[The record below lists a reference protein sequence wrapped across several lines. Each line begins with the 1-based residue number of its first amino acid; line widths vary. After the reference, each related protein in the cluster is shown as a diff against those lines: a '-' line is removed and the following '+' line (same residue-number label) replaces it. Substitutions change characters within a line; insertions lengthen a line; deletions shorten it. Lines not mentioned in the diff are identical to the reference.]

1 MIKTADTSKIIM
13 NPFKNVSKRT
23 FGAGIN
29 LTNNEIKDF
38 MKVIKS
44 LEKRGMLLK
53 ETTRKIFSQEGGF
66 LIFFRLLMTVVLP
79 LMKSVLTPLGQNFLL
94 PFGLSA
100 GMSAPDAAIPKK
112 IYGSG
117 RPWDLASRTTALII
131 SNE

>member
-94 PFGLSA
+94 PFQLFQRKFMDQVVLG
-100 GMSAPDAAIPKK
+100 
-112 IYGSG
+112 
-117 RPWDLASRTTALII
+117 T
-131 SNE
+131 